1 MVICKNCGTEVDDVA
16 KFCKT
21 CGSEIVK
28 EEVVDQTETKF
39 CSNCGFEMP
48 KVTKFCPE
56 CGSATDA
63 APPQVVKNASQT
75 VLMSDKSSGLA
86 AILSFLIIGLGQI
99 YLGLNKKG
107 IILFLSAIISGF
119 LMLFFIGFILWFIV
133 WAYAIYD
140 AYNSAEKMRNG
151 IVVEDTIDLQNLFN

>member
-1 MVICKNCGTEVDDVA
+1 MVICKNCGTEVDDEA
-16 KFCKT
+16 KFCKN
-21 CGSEIVK
+21 CGSEIVI
-28 EEVVDQTETKF
+28 EEVVDETGTKF
-39 CSNCGFEMP
+39 CSKCGFEML
-48 KVTKFCPE
+48 KATKFCPE
-56 CGSATDA
+56 CGNATDA

-75 VLMSDKSSGLA
+75 VIMSDKSSGLA

-151 IVVEDTIDLQNLFN
+151 IAVEDTIDLQNLFN